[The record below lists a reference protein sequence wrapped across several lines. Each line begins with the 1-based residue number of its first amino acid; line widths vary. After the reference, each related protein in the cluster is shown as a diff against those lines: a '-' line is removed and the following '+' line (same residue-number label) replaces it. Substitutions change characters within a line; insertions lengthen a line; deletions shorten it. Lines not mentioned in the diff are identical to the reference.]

1 MLNIGDDVRHQA
13 TGHIGAVFGYGHQVM
28 HGMYLTTLKVRVTK
42 HKGTRRSSKF
52 IEDVYTTWV
61 SEDLA

>member
-1 MLNIGDDVRHQA
+1 MLKIGDDVRHQA
-13 TGHIGAVFGYGHQVM
+13 TKQVGTVFGYGHQVM

-42 HKGTRRSSKF
+42 NKGTRRSSKF

-61 SEDLA
+61 AEDVA